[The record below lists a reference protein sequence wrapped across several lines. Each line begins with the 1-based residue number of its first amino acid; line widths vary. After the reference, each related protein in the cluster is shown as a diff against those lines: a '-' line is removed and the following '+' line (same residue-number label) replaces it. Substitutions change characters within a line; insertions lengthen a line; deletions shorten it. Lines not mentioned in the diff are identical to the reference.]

1 MSEKTETKKTESKKT
16 YKFKAEIKQLL
27 DILAKSLYTN
37 REVFVRELIS
47 NATDA
52 LDKVRFEN
60 IRGTEIFQ
68 PDVDFEIKIDLDKEK
83 KLFTI
88 TDTGIGMTKDE
99 LISNIGTI
107 AHSGSM
113 DFLKK
118 MSENEDKGPDLIG
131 QFGVGFYSVFMAAD
145 DVVVTTRSFLK
156 DESSWQWSSDGSGS
170 YKIEQINENIP
181 RGTKIEVH
189 LKDDAEEFSE
199 KFRIE
204 SVIKTY
210 SNFVS
215 FPIKLDGEQV
225 NKISA
230 IWREPKSSVKEKE
243 YKEFYKFFAN
253 ASEDPVSWM
262 HFSADAP
269 IQLNS
274 LLFFPKMNYE
284 TLGFSPEEHG
294 VSLFVKRVL
303 IQNDNKDLM
312 PKYLRFVR
320 GVVDTEDLP
329 LNISRETLQENAVVI
344 KIRNLL
350 VKRILA
356 HLSEMAK
363 NETDKYNEFWNQFGR
378 ILKEGYADYAN
389 QEKVAS
395 LFRYNSSSLEKSDE
409 LCSLDDYVERMKEGQ
424 QNIFYLST
432 TSRDAANKNPHLE
445 IFRKKGIEVLY
456 SFDPIDEFVLSGLMK
471 YKEKQVV
478 SADQADVDSL
488 KDVKAGEET
497 DEKTDDK
504 KKAVKPDEKD
514 LEKLCT
520 RIKNILGDQ
529 IEEVR
534 LSERLTD
541 SPAVLVSADGG
552 MSAQMSRIM
561 QVMNKDAPSA
571 KKIMEIN
578 GDHELVKNMLT
589 MYKKNPKDKYLSSY
603 VDQLFQ
609 VLMLQDGFLVDP
621 HKMVSGIQ
629 SLLKDA
635 SSWYLKEKKEKE
647 K

>member
-1 MSEKTETKKTESKKT
+1 MSEKTENKKTAGKKT

-37 REVFVRELIS
+37 REIFVRELIS

-52 LDKVRFEN
+52 LDKVRFES

-113 DFLKK
+113 DFVKK
-118 MSENEDKGPDLIG
+118 LSENEDKGPDLIG
-131 QFGVGFYSVFMAAD
+131 QFGVGFYSVFMAANE
-145 DVVVTTRSFLK
+145 VVVTTRSFLK
-156 DESSWQWSSDGSGS
+156 DENPWRWSSDGSGS
-170 YKIEQINENIP
+170 YKIEQIKENIP

-210 SNFVS
+210 SNFVP
-215 FPIKLDGEQV
+215 FPIKLENEQV
-225 NKISA
+225 NNISA
-230 IWREPKSSVKEKE
+230 IWREPKSSIKEKQ

-253 ASEDPVSWM
+253 ASDDPVSWM

-269 IQLNS
+269 IQLS
-274 LLFFPKMNYE
+274 
-284 TLGFSPEEHG
+284 
-294 VSLFVKRVL
+294 
-303 IQNDNKDLM
+303 
-312 PKYLRFVR
+312 

-329 LNISRETLQENAVVI
+329 LNISRETLQENAVII

-350 VKRILA
+350 VKRILS
-356 HLSEMAK
+356 HLADMAK

-378 ILKEGYADYAN
+378 ILKEGYSDYAN
-389 QEKVAS
+389 QEKIAS
-395 LFRYNSSSLEKSDE
+395 LFRYNSSHLEKEDQ
-409 LCSLDDYVERMKEGQ
+409 LCSLDDYIERMKEGQ

-432 TSRDAANKNPHLE
+432 TSRDAADKNPHLE

-471 YKEKQVV
+471 YKDKQVV
-478 SADQADVDSL
+478 SADQADLDSL
-488 KDVKAGEET
+488 KDVKADEES
-497 DEKTDDK
+497 DK
-504 KKAVKPDEKD
+504 KKEKEEKSEKPDIKD

-561 QVMNKDAPSA
+561 QVMNKDAPPA
-571 KKIMEIN
+571 KKVMEIN
-578 GDHELVKNMLT
+578 GDHELVKNML
-589 MYKKNPKDKYLSSY
+589 MMFKKNPKDKYLSNY

-635 SSWYLKEKKEKE
+635 SSWYLKEKEKE

>member
-1 MSEKTETKKTESKKT
+1 MSEKTESKKTEGKKT

-37 REVFVRELIS
+37 REIFVRELIS
-47 NATDA
+47 NSTDA
-52 LDKVRFEN
+52 LDKVKFES
-60 IRGTEIFQ
+60 IRGTDIFQ
-68 PDVDFEIKIDLDKEK
+68 PDVDFEIKIYLDKEK

-88 TDTGIGMTKDE
+88 TDTGIGMTKGE

-113 DFLKK
+113 DFIKK
-118 MSENEDKGPDLIG
+118 LSENEGKGPDLIG
-131 QFGVGFYSVFMAAD
+131 QFGVGFYSVFMAAKE
-145 DVVVTTRSFLK
+145 VVVTTRSYLK

-170 YKIEQINENIP
+170 YKIEQINENTP

-210 SNFVS
+210 SNFVP

-225 NKISA
+225 NNISA
-230 IWREPKSSVKEKE
+230 IWREPKSSVKEKQ

-253 ASEDPVSWM
+253 ATEDPVGWM

-274 LLFFPKMNYE
+274 LLFFPKTNYE

-350 VKRILA
+350 VKRILS
-356 HLSEMAK
+356 HLSDMAK

-395 LFRYNSSSLEKSDE
+395 LFRYNSSHLEKENE
-409 LCSLDDYVERMKEGQ
+409 LCSLDDYIERMKEGQ
-424 QNIFYLST
+424 ENIFYLST
-432 TSRDAANKNPHLE
+432 TSRDAADNNPHLE
-445 IFRKKGIEVLY
+445 IFRKKEIEVLY

-471 YKEKQVV
+471 YKDKQVV
-478 SADQADVDSL
+478 SADQVDLDSL
-488 KDVKAGEET
+488 KDVKVDDESDTKKDEK
-497 DEKTDDK
+497 EKTD
-504 KKAVKPDEKD
+504 KPDKKD

-561 QVMNKDAPSA
+561 QVMNKDAPPA
-571 KKIMEIN
+571 KKTMEIN

-589 MYKKNPKDKYLSSY
+589 MYKKNPKDKYLSNY

-635 SSWYLKEKKEKE
+635 SSWYLKEKTEKE

>member
-1 MSEKTETKKTESKKT
+1 MSEKNSTKKTEGKKT

-27 DILAKSLYTN
+27 NILAKSLYTN

-47 NATDA
+47 NAADA
-52 LDKVRFEN
+52 LDKVRFES
-60 IRGTEIFQ
+60 IRGTDLFQ
-68 PDVDFEIKIDLDKEK
+68 PNVDFEIRIELDKDK
-83 KLFTI
+83 KTFTI
-88 TDTGIGMTKDE
+88 TDTGIGMTRDE
-99 LISNIGTI
+99 LVSNIGTI

-113 DFLKK
+113 DFLKEL
-118 MSENEDKGPDLIG
+118 SENENKGPDLIG
-131 QFGVGFYSVFMAAD
+131 QFGVGFYSVFMAAKE
-145 DVVVTTRSFLK
+145 VVITTCSYLK
-156 DESSWQWSSDGSGS
+156 DEKCWQWSSDGSGS
-170 YKIEQINENIP
+170 YKIEEVNSAP

-189 LKDDAEEFSE
+189 LKDDAAEFSE

-204 SVIKTY
+204 NVIKTY
-210 SNFVS
+210 SNFVP
-215 FPIKLDGEQV
+215 FPIKVDSEQV
-225 NKISA
+225 NNISA
-230 IWREPKSSVKEKE
+230 IWREPKSEVKEKQ

-253 ASEDPVSWM
+253 AAEDPISWM

-274 LLFFPKMNYE
+274 LLFFPKTNYE

-329 LNISRETLQENAVVI
+329 LNISRETLQENVTVI
-344 KIRNLL
+344 KIKNLL
-350 VKRILA
+350 VKRILS
-356 HLSEMAK
+356 HLSDLAK
-363 NETDKYNEFWNQFGR
+363 NDADKYKKFWNQFGR
-378 ILKEGYADYAN
+378 IIKEGYADYAN
-389 QEKVAS
+389 KEKVAA
-395 LFRYNSSSLEKSDE
+395 LFRYNSSYLEKEDE
-409 LCSLDDYVERMKEGQ
+409 LCSLDDYVDRMKEGQ

-432 TSRDAANKNPHLE
+432 NSRNSAEQNPHLE
-445 IFRKKGIEVLY
+445 IFKKKGIEVLY
-456 SFDPIDEFVLSGLMK
+456 SFDPIDEFVLSGLMQ
-471 YKEKQVV
+471 YKGKQLV
-478 SADQADVDSL
+478 SADQADVESL
-488 KDVKAGEET
+488 KDIKAEEEANKEKGEKKET
-497 DEKTDDK
+497 KR
-504 KKAVKPDEKD
+504 PDRKE

-520 RIKNILGDQ
+520 RIKNILGKQ
-529 IEEVR
+529 IEEAR

-541 SPAVLVSADGG
+541 SPAVLVAADGG

-561 QVMNKDAPSA
+561 QVMNKDTPPI

-578 GDHELVKNMLT
+578 GDHELIKNMLT
-589 MYKKNPKDKYLSSY
+589 MYKKNPKDKYLSNY
-603 VDQLFQ
+603 VEQLFQ

-635 SSWYLKEKKEKE
+635 SSWYLKEKTEKE